1 MNKPLISLVL
11 VHYSQPAYVK
21 EALNSIFIQD
31 YDNIEFIFAD
41 DCSPNLDLNDLKI
54 YVKKNIKENVK
65 NVVWQINEKNLGTV
79 KSLNQAIKKCKGKYV
94 LFFAADDK
102 LFDEHVLSNF
112 VKSFETC
119 SDDNVYMISAQCLFM
134 DVTLKK
140 ILGLAVKPNFARD
153 FNSYDSI
160 NQFKTL
166 SKSCF
171 LPIGATCMRSE
182 MFKKF
187 GLFNEK
193 YKLVEDWSYFLHL
206 TRNGGKIKYCDF
218 DALYHRDGG
227 TSHYVDEI
235 NIPSNVLNYKYDMIR
250 IFENEILS
258 YFKLF
263 STREKS
269 LIMDRYECEKSSYYK
284 YGEDKTSFSSFTL
297 FKLMPVF
304 FIKRKLW
311 RALSLSRKKIDYYL
325 DKMTKVSIIWIAF
338 LLFDLFSN
346 DQEIFKNIHSWL
358 LKINFFVFPIL
369 EIILLMPFVFY
380 FLVFFVYKIKK
391 FLKK

>member
-11 VHYSQPAYVK
+11 VHYSQPGYVK

-41 DCSPNLDLNDLKI
+41 DCSPNLDINDLKD
-54 YVKKNIKENVK
+54 YVEKIKKENIK
-65 NVVWQINEKNLGTV
+65 NVVWQINEENLGTV
-79 KSLNQAIKKCKGKYV
+79 KSLNQAIKKCKGKYI

-140 ILGLAVKPNFARD
+140 TLGLAVKPNFARD
-153 FNSYDSI
+153 FNSYESMM
-160 NQFKTL
+160 QFKTL

-187 GLFNEK
+187 GLFNEE

-235 NIPSNVLNYKYDMIR
+235 NIPSNVLNYKYDMIK
-250 IFENEILS
+250 IFENEVLS
-258 YFKLF
+258 YSELF

-269 LIMDRYECEKSSYYK
+269 FIMDRYECEKSSYYK
-284 YGEDKTSFSSFTL
+284 FGGDEPSFSSFAL
-297 FKLMPVF
+297 FKLMPF
-304 FIKRKLW
+304 FFLKRKLW
-311 RALSLSRKKIDYYL
+311 SALSLSRKKINYYL
-325 DKMTKVSIIWIAF
+325 DKMAKVSMIWIAF

-346 DQEIFKNIHSWL
+346 GQETFKGLHSCL
-358 LKINFFVFPIL
+358 LKINCFVFPIL
-369 EIILLMPFVFY
+369 EIVFLLPLSFY
-380 FLVFFVYKIKK
+380 FSVFFVYKIKK
-391 FLKK
+391 FLNK

>member
-1 MNKPLISLVL
+1 LNKPLISLVL